1 MMKQIY
7 LLTTKRRDIFL
18 ALLLLIVMPI
28 TAQNVNDQFKVGNLF
43 YIIKDATNHKV
54 YVTDDP
60 SNTDPEN
67 TYQKTLSGHLTIP
80 ETVSYKGKSWTVV
93 GINARAFADV
103 ESITSVTLPPTI
115 EYIRGNAFE
124 NTTNLK
130 SINFPAA
137 LKLIGNS
144 AFETSGLE
152 KVDIPG
158 KTSLGISAFAG
169 CESLTSV
176 SFPHIDYLGLSCFAK
191 CIRLKTI
198 SLIPKGVLEK
208 TSKTF
213 NWELDNSEE
222 FTDRGGT
229 YCFHHCI
236 SLESVTIEDGVTLI
250 PEGLFAECNELKEIN
265 LPSSVETISDQ
276 AFVAN
281 FSLKKVS
288 MPGVKT
294 IGHSAFYNCD
304 LEGDLVIPENVK
316 SIETNGFG
324 GNCSLTS
331 FTWKGG
337 AGCML
342 GRNSFGGCVNLEF
355 VDLHTL
361 ENLKKIEDGTI
372 IETSAPISRTD
383 MESIY
388 FGLPTHTVVYLPKMP
403 TGKEPTFAE
412 GEDVNFVRQDSTCT
426 LLSVQDGAD
435 YEFPNEFKAT
445 KAVYNKFNAIVES
458 EDLEDELGRIYK
470 KFYFGE
476 DNSLTTYRDFSGIS
490 NGKNCFTMLLP
501 YEVNVPKGFRAYK
514 LEYRGTYNKPVQGEG
529 EYEYRDYYLFR
540 SIPDGEPLEANKPY
554 LLRITDGQ
562 AHTSQDIV
570 AADNV
575 QVAASGST
583 KVNDDGTEVTQTPS
597 NSALC
602 NVNAGTLKPQGFAV
616 TGTKQSYN
624 FVGGTERLN
633 NHLAVKLNTWLLN
646 TDSKKIDVW
655 RKVEEFEP
663 IPGSDAQM
671 PSKTTAA
678 PFRGYIQPIDNK
690 APAKPFVILTDDEA
704 AAIDSLEQGTPL
716 TGEQGI
722 STLDGRYAGNDLKA
736 LPSGIYVI
744 KGKKI
749 AK

>member
-1 MMKQIY
+1 MKQ
-7 LLTTKRRDIFL
+7 LNVLKTKRRGIFL
-18 ALLLLIVMPI
+18 VLLLLMAMPI
-28 TAQNVNDQFKVGNLF
+28 TAQNVNDQFKVDNLW

-54 YVTDDP
+54 YVTDAP

-80 ETVSYKGKSWTVV
+80 ETVSYNGKSWTVV
-93 GINARAFADV
+93 GINVRAFVEV

-115 EYIRGNAFE
+115 EYICGSAFGY
-124 NTTNLK
+124 TTNLK

-137 LKLIGNS
+137 LKLIGTG
-144 AFETSGLE
+144 AFEYSGVE

-158 KTSLGISAFAG
+158 KTSLGIGAFAN

-176 SFPHIDYLGLSCFAK
+176 SFPHIDYLGLSCFAS

-213 NWELDNSEE
+213 NWELDNSEV
-222 FTDRGGT
+222 FTDGGGT

-250 PEGLFAECNELKEIN
+250 PEALFAECNELKEIN
-265 LPSSVETISDQ
+265 LPSSVETISDK

-294 IGHSAFYNCD
+294 IGHSAFYNCG

-316 SIETNGFG
+316 SIDINGFG
-324 GNCSLTS
+324 GNSSLTS

-361 ENLKKIEDGTI
+361 ENLKKIEDGRI
-372 IETSAPISRTD
+372 IETSAPISRKD

-412 GEDVNFVRQDSTCT
+412 GEDVNFVRQDGTCK

-435 YEFPNEFKAT
+435 YEFPNAFKAT
-445 KAVYNKFNAIVES
+445 KAVYNKFNAIVEPD
-458 EDLEDELGRIYK
+458 DLEDELGRIYK

-501 YEVNVPKGFRAYK
+501 YKVTLPKGIRAYELHLK
-514 LEYRGTYNKPVQGEG
+514 DNYNPPVQGEK
-529 EYEYRDYYLFR
+529 EYTQYYLFR
-540 SIPDGEPLEANKPY
+540 SIPDESVLEANKPY
-554 LLRITDGQ
+554 LLRIVDGQ
-562 AHTSQDIV
+562 VHTSKKFG
-570 AADNV
+570 ATNV
-575 QVAASGST
+575 EIAASGTDKIDDNGQKVAQQNPTST
-583 KVNDDGTEVTQTPS
+583 LYN
-597 NSALC
+597 N
-602 NVNAGTLKPQGFAV
+602 NVNGTLKPQGYQA
-616 TGTKQSYN
+616 TKPNQEFF

-633 NHLAVKLNTWLLN
+633 NSLAFKLNTWLLN
-646 TDSKKIDVW
+646 TDKMGIDVW
-655 RKVEEFEP
+655 RKVYKTAAPVGDAKPIEP
-663 IPGSDAQM
+663 A
-671 PSKTTAA
+671 TAA
-678 PFRGYIQPIDNK
+678 PFRGYIQPKNNAPSNAKYFVVLMEDETTGIDDLQQDK
-690 APAKPFVILTDDEA
+690 AQNGAQRIY
-704 AAIDSLEQGTPL
+704 
-716 TGEQGI
+716 
-722 STLDGRYAGNDLKA
+722 TLDGRYVGTSFDT
-736 LPSGIYVI
+736 LPNGIYII

-749 AK
+749 VK

>member
-1 MMKQIY
+1 MKQIY

-137 LKLIGNS
+137 LKLIGTG
-144 AFETSGLE
+144 AFEYSGVE

-265 LPSSVETISDQ
+265 LPSSVETISDL

-445 KAVYNKFNAIVES
+445 KAVYNKFNAIVEPD
-458 EDLEDELGRIYK
+458 DLEDELGRIYK

-501 YEVNVPKGFRAYK
+501 YKVTLPKGIRAYELHLK
-514 LEYRGTYNKPVQGEG
+514 DNYNPPVQGEK
-529 EYEYRDYYLFR
+529 EYTQYYLFR
-540 SIPDGEPLEANKPY
+540 SIPDESVLEGNKPY
-554 LLRITDGQ
+554 LLRIIDGQ
-562 AHTSQDIV
+562 VHTSKEFG
-570 AADNV
+570 ATNV
-575 QVAASGST
+575 EIAASGTDKIDDNGQKVAQQNPTST
-583 KVNDDGTEVTQTPS
+583 LYN
-597 NSALC
+597 N
-602 NVNAGTLKPQGFAV
+602 NVNGTLKPQGYKAV
-616 TGTKQSYN
+616 EPNQEFF

-633 NHLAVKLNTWLLN
+633 NKLAVNLNTWLLN
-646 TDSKKIDVW
+646 TDYMGIDVW
-655 RKVEEFEP
+655 RKVHKTAP
-663 IPGSDAQM
+663 PVGDAA
-671 PSKTTAA
+671 PTKPVTAA
-678 PFRGYIQPIDNK
+678 PFRGYIQPKSNT
-690 APAKPFVILTDDEA
+690 PGNAKRFVILREDETTGIDDLQKDKA
-704 AAIDSLEQGTPL
+704 LNGAQRIY
-716 TGEQGI
+716 
-722 STLDGRYAGNDLKA
+722 TLDGHYVGTSFDT
-736 LPSGIYVI
+736 LPNGIYII

-749 AK
+749 VK

>member
-1 MMKQIY
+1 MKQ
-7 LLTTKRRDIFL
+7 LNVLKTKRRGIFL
-18 ALLLLIVMPI
+18 VFLLLMAMPI

-80 ETVSYKGKSWTVV
+80 ETVSYNGKSWTVV
-93 GINARAFADV
+93 GIDAGAFADV

-115 EYIRGNAFE
+115 EYIRGNAFG

-137 LKLIGNS
+137 LKLIGS
-144 AFETSGLE
+144 GAFDTSGLE

-158 KTSLGISAFAG
+158 KTSLGSGAFSN

-176 SFPHIDYLGLSCFAK
+176 SFPHIDYLGLSCFAS
-191 CIRLKTI
+191 CIRLKNI
-198 SLIPKGVLEK
+198 SIIPKGVLEN

-213 NWELDNSEE
+213 NWELDNNEE
-222 FTDRGGT
+222 FVDGGGT

-236 SLESVTIEDGVTLI
+236 SLESVAIEDGVTLI
-250 PEGLFAECNELKEIN
+250 PVVFFAECNELKEIN
-265 LPSSVETISDQ
+265 LPSSVETIGDQ

-294 IGHSAFYNCD
+294 IGHSAFYNCG

-316 SIETNGFG
+316 SIDINGFG
-324 GNCSLTS
+324 GNSSLTS

-372 IETSAPISRTD
+372 IETSAPISRKD

-388 FGLPTHTVVYLPKMP
+388 SGLPTHTVVYLPKMP

-412 GEDVNFVRQDSTCT
+412 GEDVNFVRQGGTCT

-435 YEFPNEFKAT
+435 YEFPNAFKAT
-445 KAVYNKFNAIVES
+445 KAVYNKFNAIVEPD
-458 EDLEDELGRIYK
+458 DLEDELGRIYK
-470 KFYFGE
+470 KSYFGE

-501 YEVNVPKGFRAYK
+501 YKVTLPKGIRAYELHLK
-514 LEYRGTYNKPVQGEG
+514 DNYNPPVQGEK
-529 EYEYRDYYLFR
+529 EYTQYYLFR
-540 SIPDGEPLEANKPY
+540 SIPDESVLEANKPY
-554 LLRITDGQ
+554 LLRITDG
-562 AHTSQDIV
+562 
-570 AADNV
+570 NV
-575 QVAASGST
+575 HKSNEFDAKDVEIAASGST
-583 KVNDDGTEVTQTPS
+583 KVNDDGTEVTQTTS
-597 NSALC
+597 TSALR
-602 NVNAGTLKPQGFAV
+602 NVNAGTLKPQGYKPVKPNQDFF
-616 TGTKQSYN
+616 

-633 NHLAVKLNTWLLN
+633 TNLAVSLNTWLLN
-646 TDSKKIDVW
+646 TDSKGIDVW
-655 RKVEEFEP
+655 RPVK
-663 IPGSDAQM
+663 GGTAA
-671 PSKTTAA
+671 TAA
-678 PFRGYIQPIDNK
+678 PFRGYIQPKSNT
-690 APAKPFVILTDDEA
+690 PGNAKRFVILMEDEVTG
-704 AAIDSLEQGTPL
+704 IDSLEPGKPL
-716 TGEQGI
+716 TGAQRI
-722 STLDGRYAGNDLKA
+722 YTLDGRYVGTSFDT
-736 LPSGIYVI
+736 LPNGIYVI

-749 AK
+749 VK

>member
-1 MMKQIY
+1 MKQLY
-7 LLTTKRRDIFL
+7 LLTTKRCGIFL
-18 ALLLLIVMPI
+18 ALLLLMAMPI
-28 TAQNVNDQFKVGNLF
+28 TAQNVNDQFKVDNLW

-54 YVTDDP
+54 YVTENP
-60 SNTDPEN
+60 LNTDPEN
-67 TYQKTLSGHLTIP
+67 TYQKTLSGHLSIP
-80 ETVSYKGKSWTVV
+80 ETASYNGKSWTVV
-93 GINARAFADV
+93 GINVRAFVDV

-115 EYIRGNAFE
+115 EYICGSAFGY
-124 NTTNLK
+124 TTNLK

-137 LKLIGNS
+137 LKLIGTG
-144 AFETSGLE
+144 AFEYSGLE

-158 KTSLGISAFAG
+158 KTSLGNNAFSN

-176 SFPHIDYLGLSCFAK
+176 SFPHIDYLGSSCFAS

-213 NWELDNSEE
+213 NWELDNNEE
-222 FTDRGGT
+222 FVDGGGK

-236 SLESVTIEDGVTLI
+236 SLESVAIEDGVTLI
-250 PEGLFAECNELKEIN
+250 PGGFFAECNELKEIN
-265 LPSSVETISDQ
+265 LPSSVETIGDQ

-294 IGHSAFYNCD
+294 IGHSAFYNCG

-316 SIETNGFG
+316 SIDINGFG
-324 GNCSLTS
+324 GNSSLTS

-361 ENLKKIEDGTI
+361 ENLKKIEDGRI
-372 IETSAPISRTD
+372 IETSAPISRKD

-388 FGLPTHTVVYLPKMP
+388 SGLPTHTVVYLPKMP

-412 GEDVNFVRQDSTCT
+412 GEDVNFVRQDGTCT

-435 YEFPNEFKAT
+435 YEFPNAFKAT
-445 KAVYNKFNAIVES
+445 KAVYNKFNAIVEPD
-458 EDLEDELGRIYK
+458 DLEDELGRIYK

-501 YEVNVPKGFRAYK
+501 YEVQLPKGIRAYELHLK
-514 LEYRGTYNKPVQGEG
+514 DNYNPPVQGEK
-529 EYEYRDYYLFR
+529 EYTQYYLFR
-540 SIPDGEPLEANKPY
+540 SIPDESVLDANKPY
-554 LLRITDGQ
+554 LLRIIDGQ
-562 AHTSQDIV
+562 VHTSKEFGATNVEIV
-570 AADNV
+570 ASGTDKIDDNG
-575 QVAASGST
+575 QKVAQQNPTST
-583 KVNDDGTEVTQTPS
+583 LYN
-597 NSALC
+597 N
-602 NVNAGTLKPQGFAV
+602 NVNGTLKPQGYQA
-616 TGTKQSYN
+616 TKPNQEFF

-633 NHLAVKLNTWLLN
+633 TNLAVSLNTWLLN
-646 TDSKKIDVW
+646 TDSKGIDVW
-655 RKVEEFEP
+655 RPVK
-663 IPGSDAQM
+663 GGTA
-671 PSKTTAA
+671 TAA
-678 PFRGYIQPIDNK
+678 PFRGYIQPKDNTTGNAKRFVVLMEDETTGIDNLQQDK
-690 APAKPFVILTDDEA
+690 A
-704 AAIDSLEQGTPL
+704 QNGT
-716 TGEQGI
+716 QRI
-722 STLDGRYAGNDLKA
+722 YTLDGRYVGTSFDT
-736 LPSGIYVI
+736 LPNGIYVI

-749 AK
+749 VK

>member
-1 MMKQIY
+1 MKQ
-7 LLTTKRRDIFL
+7 LNVLKSKRRGIFL
-18 ALLLLIVMPI
+18 VFLLLMAMPI
-28 TAQNVNDQFKVGNLF
+28 TAQNVNDQFKVDNLW

-60 SNTDPEN
+60 SNT
-67 TYQKTLSGHLTIP
+67 YQKTLSGHLSIP
-80 ETVSYKGKSWTVV
+80 ETVSYNDKSWTVV
-93 GINARAFADV
+93 GINVQAFVDV

-115 EYIRGNAFE
+115 EYICGSAFG

-137 LKLIGNS
+137 LKLIGS
-144 AFETSGLE
+144 GAFDTSGLE

-158 KTSLGISAFAG
+158 KTSLGNNAFSN

-176 SFPHIDYLGLSCFAK
+176 SFPHIDYLGSSCFAS

-213 NWELDNSEE
+213 NWELDNNEE
-222 FTDRGGT
+222 IVDGGGT

-236 SLESVTIEDGVTLI
+236 SLESVAIEDGVTLI
-250 PEGLFAECNELKEIN
+250 PVGFFAECNELKEIN
-265 LPSSVETISDQ
+265 LPSSVETIGDQ

-294 IGHSAFYNCD
+294 IGHSAFYNCG

-316 SIETNGFG
+316 SIDINGFG
-324 GNCSLTS
+324 GNSSLTS

-372 IETSAPISRTD
+372 IETSAPISRKD
-383 MESIY
+383 MKSIY
-388 FGLPTHTVVYLPKMP
+388 SGLPTHTVVYLPKMP

-412 GEDVNFVRQDSTCT
+412 GEDVNFVRQDNTCT

-435 YEFPNEFKAT
+435 YEFPNAFKAT
-445 KAVYNKFNAIVES
+445 NAVYNKFNAIVEPD
-458 EDLEDELGRIYK
+458 DLEDDLGRIYK

-501 YEVNVPKGFRAYK
+501 YAIKKRPSGIRAYK
-514 LEYRGTYNKPVQGEG
+514 LNYKGTYTTPVQGGAEAKYT
-529 EYEYRDYYLFR
+529 EYYLFT
-540 SIPDGEPLEANKPY
+540 SIPDESVLEANKPY
-554 LLRITDGQ
+554 LLRVVDGNEY
-562 AHTSQDIV
+562 SSKDFG
-570 AADNV
+570 AANV
-575 QVAASGST
+575 VIAASGST

-597 NSALC
+597 TSALR
-602 NVNAGTLKPQGFAV
+602 NVNAGTLKPQGFSPMNDQ
-616 TGTKQSYN
+616 GYN

-633 NHLAVKLNTWLLN
+633 NQLAVSLHTWLLN
-646 TDSKKIDVW
+646 TDWMNIDVW
-655 RKVEEFEP
+655 RQVKSGPISIPNSDLQLEP
-663 IPGSDAQM
+663 A
-671 PSKTTAA
+671 TAA
-678 PFRGYIQPIDNK
+678 PFRGYIQVINN
-690 APAKPFVILTDDEA
+690 APGGAKRFVILREDE
-704 AAIDSLEQGTPL
+704 T
-716 TGEQGI
+716 TGINNLQQDKAQNGAQRI
-722 STLDGRYAGNDLKA
+722 YTLDGRYVGTSFDT
-736 LPSGIYVI
+736 LPNGIYVI

-749 AK
+749 VK

>member
-137 LKLIGNS
+137 LKLIGS
-144 AFETSGLE
+144 GAFDTSGLE

-176 SFPHIDYLGLSCFAK
+176 SFPHIDYLGLSCFAS

-213 NWELDNSEE
+213 NWELDNNEE
-222 FTDRGGT
+222 FVDRGGT

-236 SLESVTIEDGVTLI
+236 SLESVAIEDGVTLI
-250 PEGLFAECNELKEIN
+250 PVGFFAECNELKEIN
-265 LPSSVETISDQ
+265 LPSSVETIGDQ

-294 IGHSAFYNCD
+294 IGHSAFYNCG

-316 SIETNGFG
+316 SIDINGFG
-324 GNCSLTS
+324 GNSSLTS

-412 GEDVNFVRQDSTCT
+412 GEDVNFVRQDGTCT

-722 STLDGRYAGNDLKA
+722 YTLDGRYAGNDLKA

>member
-1 MMKQIY
+1 MKQ
-7 LLTTKRRDIFL
+7 LNVLKSKRRGIFL
-18 ALLLLIVMPI
+18 VFLLLMAMPI
-28 TAQNVNDQFKVGNLF
+28 TAQNVNDQFKVDNLW

-60 SNTDPEN
+60 SNT
-67 TYQKTLSGHLTIP
+67 YQKTLSGHLSIP
-80 ETVSYKGKSWTVV
+80 ETVSYNDKSWTVV
-93 GINARAFADV
+93 GINVQAFVDV

-115 EYIRGNAFE
+115 EYICGSAFG

-137 LKLIGNS
+137 LKLIGS
-144 AFETSGLE
+144 GAFDTSGLE

-158 KTSLGISAFAG
+158 KTSLGNNAFSN

-176 SFPHIDYLGLSCFAK
+176 SFPHIDYLGSSCFAS

-213 NWELDNSEE
+213 NWELDNNEE
-222 FTDRGGT
+222 IVDGGGT

-236 SLESVTIEDGVTLI
+236 SLESVAIEDGVTLI
-250 PEGLFAECNELKEIN
+250 PVGFFAECNELKEIN
-265 LPSSVETISDQ
+265 LPSSVETIGDQ

-294 IGHSAFYNCD
+294 IGHSAFYNCG

-316 SIETNGFG
+316 SIDINGFG
-324 GNCSLTS
+324 GNSSLTS

-372 IETSAPISRTD
+372 IETSAPISRKD
-383 MESIY
+383 MKSIY
-388 FGLPTHTVVYLPKMP
+388 SGLPTHTVVYLPKMP

-412 GEDVNFVRQDSTCT
+412 GEDVNFVRQDNTCT

-435 YEFPNEFKAT
+435 YEFPNAFKAT
-445 KAVYNKFNAIVES
+445 NAVYNKFNAIVEPD
-458 EDLEDELGRIYK
+458 DLEDDLGRIYK

-501 YEVNVPKGFRAYK
+501 YAIKKRPSGIRAYELHLK
-514 LEYRGTYNKPVQGEG
+514 DNYNPPVQGEK
-529 EYEYRDYYLFR
+529 EYTQYYLFR
-540 SIPDGEPLEANKPY
+540 SIPDERVLEANKPY
-554 LLRITDGQ
+554 LLRIIDGQ
-562 AHTSQDIV
+562 VHTSKEFG
-570 AADNV
+570 ATNV
-575 QVAASGST
+575 EIAASGTDKIDDNGQKVAQQNPTST
-583 KVNDDGTEVTQTPS
+583 LYN
-597 NSALC
+597 N
-602 NVNAGTLKPQGFAV
+602 NVNGTLKPQGYQANQA
-616 TGTKQSYN
+616 TKPNQEFF

-633 NHLAVKLNTWLLN
+633 NHLAVNLHTWLLN
-646 TDSKKIDVW
+646 TDSKGIDVW
-655 RKVEEFEP
+655 RQVKKPAAPVGDAKPIEP
-663 IPGSDAQM
+663 A
-671 PSKTTAA
+671 TAA
-678 PFRGYIQPIDNK
+678 PFRGYIQPRDNATSNAKHFVVLMENETTGIDDLQQNK
-690 APAKPFVILTDDEA
+690 
-704 AAIDSLEQGTPL
+704 EQNDT
-716 TGEQGI
+716 QRI
-722 STLDGRYAGNDLKA
+722 YTLDGRYVGTSFDT
-736 LPSGIYVI
+736 LPNGVYVV

-749 AK
+749 VK